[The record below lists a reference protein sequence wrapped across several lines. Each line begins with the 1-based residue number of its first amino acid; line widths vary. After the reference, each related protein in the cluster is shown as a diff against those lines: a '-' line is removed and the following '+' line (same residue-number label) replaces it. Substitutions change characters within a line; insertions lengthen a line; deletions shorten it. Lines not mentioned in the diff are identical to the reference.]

1 MEELYNDIMTLQPRY
16 KTFGDTLF
24 WTYATWQAI
33 YTTANSGE
41 DTIGKKF
48 YMFRQIFYNKFKSG
62 KQHISDLYDMN
73 KRKLRAGNLC
83 FYCHGEVPKEDL
95 TADHVFP
102 RVKGGTNDMDNII
115 FVCKSCNS
123 SKGKKDLIEWFIL
136 NRGEFP
142 SPFVLGHYLRQIYQY
157 AVEHD
162 LMAKDFEEVCQMSL
176 PFNPH
181 CLMILSNTQ
190 ARQHY
195 FQRAVCEKENEDYGE

>member
-1 MEELYNDIMTLQPRY
+1 MEELYNGIMTMQPRY
-16 KTFGDTLF
+16 KTFGETLF

-48 YMFRQIFYNKFKSG
+48 YVFRQIFYNKFKSG
-62 KQHISDLYDMN
+62 KQHITDLYRFN
-73 KRKLRAGNLC
+73 KLKMQYAGFC
-83 FYCHGEVPKEDL
+83 FYCYRDFPPEDL

-123 SKGKKDLIEWFIL
+123 SKGKKDLLEWFLL
-136 NRGEFP
+136 NRGELP
-142 SPFVLGHYLRQIYQY
+142 SPFVLGHYFRQIYQY

-195 FQRAVCEKENEDYGE
+195 FQRAVREKENEDYGE

>member
-16 KTFGDTLF
+16 KTFGEALF
-24 WTYATWQAI
+24 WTYATRQAI
-33 YTTANSGE
+33 ATAANSGE

-48 YMFRQIFYNKFKSG
+48 YMF
-62 KQHISDLYDMN
+62 
-73 KRKLRAGNLC
+73 
-83 FYCHGEVPKEDL
+83 
-95 TADHVFP
+95 
-102 RVKGGTNDMDNII
+102 
-115 FVCKSCNS
+115 
-123 SKGKKDLIEWFIL
+123 
-136 NRGEFP
+136 
-142 SPFVLGHYLRQIYQY
+142 RQIYQY

-195 FQRAVCEKENEDYGE
+195 FRRAVREKENEDYGE